1 MDELNECLSSASG
14 LISASCGS
22 YQFGF
27 RSLFPT
33 SPTIQLMGGVSA
45 IDLVSSQTEPQTN
58 SVGNHIWGSYCSC
71 VDWFQT
77 SPHFLLPTLLK

>member
-14 LISASCGS
+14 LISASCWS

-27 RSLFPT
+27 QSLLPT

-45 IDLVSSQTEPQTN
+45 IDLVSSQ
-58 SVGNHIWGSYCSC
+58 
-71 VDWFQT
+71 
-77 SPHFLLPTLLK
+77 SPRLTVSATIYGVPIVPALIGFKRHLISSSRLF